1 MFWSGEQRILIRLGS
16 FLYDTSRE
24 VGGIKMLSKG
34 SDLKAVENV
43 VGNIV
48 DKQVMAGWRSVTRIF
63 THGSFP
69 EVGQKQKTEKKEERK
84 TEQW

>member
-1 MFWSGEQRILIRLGS
+1 MRLDN

-24 VGGIKMLSKG
+24 VGGIRMFSMG

-48 DKQVMAGWRSVTRIF
+48 DKQVMAGWRSVTRG
-63 THGSFP
+63 TVSFGFVLYWP
-69 EVGQKQKTEKKEERK
+69 VRTPILSLFAMEAR
-84 TEQW
+84 

>member
-34 SDLKAVENV
+34 SDLNAVENV
-43 VGNIV
+43 VGKIV
-48 DKQVMAGWRSVTRIF
+48 DKQVMAGWRSVTRG
-63 THGSFP
+63 TTSFGFDFYWP
-69 EVGQKQKTEKKEERK
+69 VRTPILSLLAMEAR
-84 TEQW
+84 